1 MNTDIIK
8 ISILKKDYFLLES
21 CIRKYLKFQK
31 TSFFL
36 FLITKIN
43 SNLCEKKQRVVVL
56 IYLINKNVI
65 LLDFFD
71 KVVMSILIY
80 ISVK

>member
-1 MNTDIIK
+1 MLHFIYDLGIFCDSEKK
-8 ISILKKDYFLLES
+8 IL
-21 CIRKYLKFQK
+21 
-31 TSFFL
+31 FL
-36 FLITKIN
+36 FLVTKIN

-71 KVVMSILIY
+71 KVVMSI
-80 ISVK
+80 

>member
-1 MNTDIIK
+1 MLHFIYDLGIFCD
-8 ISILKKDYFLLES
+8 SEKKY
-21 CIRKYLKFQK
+21 
-31 TSFFL
+31 FFL
-36 FLITKIN
+36 FLVTKIN
-43 SNLCEKKQRVVVL
+43 SHLCEKKQRVVVL

-80 ISVK
+80 FCKINAHTNIK

>member
-1 MNTDIIK
+1 MNELHLYCEQLNTDIIK
-8 ISILKKDYFLLES
+8 ILILKKDFFLLES

-31 TSFFL
+31 TSFL

-65 LLDFFD
+65 LLDFF
-71 KVVMSILIY
+71 
-80 ISVK
+80 

>member
-1 MNTDIIK
+1 MLHFIYDLGIFCD
-8 ISILKKDYFLLES
+8 SEKKY
-21 CIRKYLKFQK
+21 
-31 TSFFL
+31 FFL
-36 FLITKIN
+36 FLVTKIN

-80 ISVK
+80 FCKINAHTNIK